1 MAVPATEL
9 RPRTAVALFDAA
21 IRLCARSSGVWAL
34 TLPGGVAVLWALLRL
49 LDALGRGT
57 DLLGPS
63 LLLTAAW
70 FFRGLCQG
78 AACHYL
84 DQQLLSHELPT
95 PWRSF
100 RAALGR
106 LPSLTITVAFNAL
119 VNTLILIL
127 SFGLGFILMPALMV
141 AYAVTLK
148 GQGHPL
154 ALYGTCARMLGSAK
168 RIAPVV
174 RVLFAVILLVA
185 FNLHI
190 AANTLIYLG
199 RKLAGLELTYAQR
212 FASVDNA
219 EWVTIVIALA
229 FVLFEPLRAAVATLL
244 LVDGRVRE
252 EGLDLLAAVEQLP
265 KRRPRS
271 EPLRRAKDVAAAL
284 VFALGASLL
293 PVDGWAQAKPGA
305 PLERL
310 RGAAVEC
317 GYENHTL
324 DHGLKGADQLPPA
337 EHAALRRL
345 ADEAEMYAWDWEDCD
360 TLQQRL
366 DVALPLVRDA
376 VTTAGAPT
384 ATASERAKEIL
395 GRPEFATAPPPP
407 PEQPKVE
414 DEEGVF
420 AWLHDAWLKFL
431 EWLLKPSE
439 ADARPVTPDPL
450 PKLGMGAVNAVV
462 IGLVLAVVLLLII
475 VLVRSLRNQALNR
488 PALEVLTEA
497 APGIRTGEQSA
508 LSRAPEGWASL
519 ADDLAAAGNFREAV
533 RHLYLALLS
542 RLHRAGA
549 IDYDPTLSNWD
560 YCRDFRGH
568 REWLPTFRELTL
580 RFDFAWYGSRD
591 VGQDGYLAFRRMS
604 QPILAPD
611 EGSPNA

>member
-34 TLPGGVAVLWALLRL
+34 TLPGGVAVLWALLRMV
-49 LDALGRGT
+49 DALSRGA
-57 DLLGPS
+57 DVLGPS
-63 LLLTAAW
+63 LLFTAAW

-84 DQQLLSHELPT
+84 DQQLLAPEPPT
-95 PWRSF
+95 TWGAF
-100 RAALGR
+100 KAALAR
-106 LPSLTITVAFNAL
+106 LPSLSITVAFIAVVNAVSL
-119 VNTLILIL
+119 PF
-127 SFGLGFILMPALMV
+127 SFGLAFIFMPALTV
-141 AYAVTLK
+141 AYAVTMK

-168 RIAPVV
+168 RIAAAV
-174 RVLFAVILLVA
+174 RVLFAVFLLVA
-185 FNLHI
+185 LNLHI

-212 FASVDNA
+212 FASMDNA

-244 LVDGRVRE
+244 LLDGRVRE

-265 KRRPRS
+265 KRRRRN
-271 EPLRRAKDVAAAL
+271 EPLRRARDIAAAL
-284 VFALGASLL
+284 ALAVGASLL
-293 PVDGWAQAKPGA
+293 PVDGWAQTEGGA

-310 RGAAVEC
+310 RGAAAEC
-317 GYENHTL
+317 GYESHTL
-324 DHGLKGADQLPPA
+324 EHELNGADRLPPA

-366 DVALPLVRDA
+366 DTALPLVREA
-376 VTTAGAPT
+376 VASTGAPT
-384 ATASERAKEIL
+384 ATASDRAKEIL
-395 GRPEFATAPPPP
+395 GRSEFATAPPRPV
-407 PEQPKVE
+407 EVE
-414 DEEGVF
+414 DEDGSSS
-420 AWLHDAWLKFL
+420 WLRETWLKFL
-431 EWLLKPSE
+431 AWLLKPSE
-439 ADARPVTPDPL
+439 REVRPHSPDPL
-450 PKLGMGAVNAVV
+450 PNLGMGAAGAVV
-462 IGLVLAVVLLLII
+462 IVLVAAMVLLLIV
-475 VLVRSLRNQALNR
+475 VLVRSLRTQAQDR
-488 PALEVLTEA
+488 PELEVLAEA
-497 APGIRTGEQSA
+497 APGTGTGEQSA
-508 LSRAPEGWASL
+508 LARPPEGWASL

-560 YCRDFRGH
+560 YCRGFRGR

-580 RFDFAWYGSRD
+580 RFDFAWYGSTD
-591 VGQDGYLAFRRMS
+591 VGQDGYLAFRRLS

-611 EGSPNA
+611 PGSPNA